1 MASYA
6 QKGDA
11 AAYSRDAI
19 ISNMLS
25 EVGDALEGSLECC
38 PALPTVLKLAH
49 RDFAAQPG
57 GPATGGERVAVRET
71 AAHGLETVAA
81 VSLRAGVAAFV
92 ERATIDWSDADAAA
106 TKEAEAAV
114 VASGWTLGGEERVAR
129 QIVAFCGASAEAR
142 TEANA
147 PTRPTRARGRGPPC
161 APNCWV
167 AHHADGALGLYAIR
181 DVRKGE
187 PLTFAYA
194 GANALL
200 LLPTRLRRRSLA
212 KLGFECACA
221 RCRGE
226 VEDGFPSR
234 EALDLALDAAR
245 LAVADDG
252 GLPRDLDAPRASAT
266 WFANHAYLRGSVPH
280 ARAVSAANFV
290 WTRTTALQNGS

>member
-81 VSLRAGVAAFV
+81 VSLRAGVAAFL
-92 ERATIDWSDADAAA
+92 ERTSALRFDLFAALACDA
-106 TKEAEAAV
+106 
-114 VASGWTLGGEERVAR
+114 L
-129 QIVAFCGASAEAR
+129 
-142 TEANA
+142 
-147 PTRPTRARGRGPPC
+147 
-161 APNCWV
+161 
-167 AHHADGALGLYAIR
+167 
-181 DVRKGE
+181 
-187 PLTFAYA
+187 
-194 GANALL
+194 
-200 LLPTRLRRRSLA
+200 
-212 KLGFECACA
+212 
-221 RCRGE
+221 
-226 VEDGFPSR
+226 
-234 EALDLALDAAR
+234 
-245 LAVADDG
+245 
-252 GLPRDLDAPRASAT
+252 T